1 MRRLLR
7 ARKAWRAFTTKL
19 QSKLHKLHRSKAIQ
33 KPNYQLNTTRKPAFW
48 RSLSLQSRFNR
59 KRWTTQPVH
68 KLSHHRRH
76 RLQKGPAPVYIDQ
89 LFFEPSSV
97 RKQHQLS
104 ASAAASNRGVKTSS
118 LGAKKKELIIDQQ
131 ATVAGASNEDGDHGN
146 HAADDM
152 WESMVLAS
160 PQLHRINERA
170 EEFITRFRAEMQL
183 QEMVAHAKVGCS
195 SMSDNMYVDEDMSE
209 LSEGSP
215 SSDHHDGSSSSCMP
229 PYAQQ

>member
-1 MRRLLR
+1 MASSPLHQLSPMSFLNIRRLLP

-48 RSLSLQSRFNR
+48 RSLALQSRFKR
-59 KRWTTQPVH
+59 KRRTTQPVH
-68 KLSHHRRH
+68 KLGYHRRY
-76 RLQKGPAPVYIDQ
+76 RLQKGPAPVYIDR

-97 RKQHQLS
+97 RKQRQPS
-104 ASAAASNRGVKTSS
+104 ASAAASKREVKTSS
-118 LGAKKKELIIDQQ
+118 QSAKKNELTVDRH
-131 ATVAGASNEDGDHGN
+131 ATVAGTSIEDGDHGN

-183 QEMVAHAKVGCS
+183 QEMVARH
-195 SMSDNMYVDEDMSE
+195 
-209 LSEGSP
+209 L
-215 SSDHHDGSSSSCMP
+215 
-229 PYAQQ
+229 